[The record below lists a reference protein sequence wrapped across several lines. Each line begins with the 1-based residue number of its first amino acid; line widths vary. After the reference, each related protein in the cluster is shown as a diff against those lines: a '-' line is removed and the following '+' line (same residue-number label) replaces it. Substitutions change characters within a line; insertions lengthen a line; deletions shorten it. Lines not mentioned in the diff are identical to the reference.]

1 MPDTLLRPVQI
12 TVAPASPSAAAMPRP
27 APRVAPATTAT
38 RPAAHLAF
46 GVQSIR
52 GILAKV
58 TPLQRYIAEEIA
70 TDHVDGLLSRREAL
84 RRLALLGVGTAA
96 ATALIAAC
104 GENKQPTSDAP
115 VTSNEPATVSAP
127 PPGSENAVPTTPITW
142 AGPRGELQAA
152 WAAAPSARGGVLVIH
167 ENKGLNDYI
176 RSVAGRFAGIGYSAL
191 AIDLLSAQGGTATF
205 ADPAEATAALGK
217 LPPEEAVADLKS
229 GIDELQRR
237 VPDKKVAAVGFCM
250 GGGMVWRLLASG
262 EPRLAAAVPFYG
274 PTPDNPDFAGSKD
287 VAVLGIYAAQDQRVN
302 ATEPVARAALEKA
315 GLVFELVTEP
325 DANHAFFN
333 DTGERYNAT
342 AADDAW
348 RRVQDWFT
356 STSADSLPR
365 ATPLYGLRGVSP
377 CIHGRSAADSR
388 AVLLPVGVA
397 LLTAHASRSNSAHAG
412 GAGRELLRPAFGWP
426 ANGGRSSGRGVLRP
440 GPRSLPGGTG
450 TVLRMA

>member
-1 MPDTLLRPVQI
+1 M
-12 TVAPASPSAAAMPRP
+12 
-27 APRVAPATTAT
+27 
-38 RPAAHLAF
+38 
-46 GVQSIR
+46 
-52 GILAKV
+52 

-104 GENKQPTSDAP
+104 GENKQPTTNAP
-115 VTSNEPATVSAP
+115 VTSNEPATASAP
-127 PPGSENAVPTTPITW
+127 PPGSENTVPTTPITW

-152 WAAAPSARGGVLVIH
+152 WAAAPEARGGVLVIH
-167 ENKGLNDYI
+167 ENKGLNDYV

-191 AIDLLSAQGGTATF
+191 AIDLLSAQGGTGTF

-217 LPPEEAVADLKS
+217 LPPEEAVADMKS

-237 VPDKKVAAVGFCM
+237 VPGKKVAAVGFCM

-333 DTGERYNAT
+333 DTGDRYNAT
-342 AADDAW
+342 AAGDAW

-356 STSADSLPR
+356 K
-365 ATPLYGLRGVSP
+365 Y
-377 CIHGRSAADSR
+377 
-388 AVLLPVGVA
+388 VA
-397 LLTAHASRSNSAHAG
+397 
-412 GAGRELLRPAFGWP
+412 
-426 ANGGRSSGRGVLRP
+426 
-440 GPRSLPGGTG
+440 
-450 TVLRMA
+450 

>member
-1 MPDTLLRPVQI
+1 M
-12 TVAPASPSAAAMPRP
+12 
-27 APRVAPATTAT
+27 
-38 RPAAHLAF
+38 
-46 GVQSIR
+46 
-52 GILAKV
+52 

-104 GENKQPTSDAP
+104 GENKQPTSNAP
-115 VTSNEPATVSAP
+115 VTSNEPATVRTP
-127 PPGSENAVPTTPITW
+127 PPGSENTVPSTPITW

-152 WAAAPSARGGVLVIH
+152 WAPAAEPRGGVLVIH

-191 AIDLLSAQGGTATF
+191 AIDLLSAQGGTGRF

-217 LPPEEAVADLKS
+217 LPPEEALADLKS

-237 VPDKKVAAVGFCM
+237 LPGKKVAAVGFCM
-250 GGGMVWRLLASG
+250 GGGFVWRLLASG

-333 DTGERYNAT
+333 DTGDRYNAT
-342 AADDAW
+342 AAEDAW

-356 STSADSLPR
+356 A
-365 ATPLYGLRGVSP
+365 
-377 CIHGRSAADSR
+377 H
-388 AVLLPVGVA
+388 VA
-397 LLTAHASRSNSAHAG
+397 
-412 GAGRELLRPAFGWP
+412 
-426 ANGGRSSGRGVLRP
+426 
-440 GPRSLPGGTG
+440 
-450 TVLRMA
+450 